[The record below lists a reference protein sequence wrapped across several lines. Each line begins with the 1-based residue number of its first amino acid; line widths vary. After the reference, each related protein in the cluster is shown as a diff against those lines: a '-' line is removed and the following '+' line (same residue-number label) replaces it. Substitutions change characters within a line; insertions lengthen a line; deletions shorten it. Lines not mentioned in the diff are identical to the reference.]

1 MAVVTDS
8 DVAAAVL
15 TRWAAVSA
23 LNAIIPSTGVWR
35 GRATERS
42 TLPYATV
49 VVTEQDRELTS
60 GSAYLATFLVE
71 IEAYTNDTGTT
82 TAALSAALDAAF
94 NGSSSAPAAGLS
106 VTNATAVL
114 YAQADGGAT
123 SRPTANERS
132 GGSKDTRRTT
142 AKYRVLVQGSRG

>member
-1 MAVVTDS
+1 MATVSDS

-23 LNAIIPSTGVWR
+23 LNNLIPSTAVWR

-42 TLPYATV
+42 TMPYATL

-60 GSAYLATFLVE
+60 GAIYLATFVVDFE
-71 IEAYTNDTGTT
+71 CYTNDPAAT

-94 NGSSSAPAAGLS
+94 NGTSSAPAAGLS

-114 YAQADGGAT
+114 HSMRDGGGT
-123 SRPTANERS
+123 SRPTMSDRS

-142 AKYRVLVQGSRG
+142 ASYRILLQGDRG